1 MIAAIQSERA
11 EAGMSEALAASL
23 NERMKG
29 LFGDTLGIR
38 VIEAAKDKVVA
49 EFDWRA
55 DLCTVGGTLHGGAL
69 MAVADQIGATAAVL
83 NLPAGA
89 GTTTL
94 ESKTNFFRGCTAGK
108 VRAESTPLH
117 VGGRTSVWQT
127 RLYDAAGKML
137 TQTIQTQI
145 VLLPK

>member
-1 MIAAIQSERA
+1 MAAAA
-11 EAGMSEALAASL
+11 ESI
-23 NERMKG
+23 NERMQG
-29 LFGDTLGIR
+29 LFGTVLGLK
-38 VIEAAKDKVVA
+38 VIEARKDRVVA

-55 DLCTVGGTLHGGAL
+55 DLCTVGGILHGGAL
-69 MAVADQIGATAAVL
+69 MAVADQVGATAAFL

-94 ESKTNFFRGCTAGK
+94 ESKTNFFAACKGGK
-108 VRAESTPLH
+108 VRAEATPLH

-127 RLYDAAGKML
+127 RLYDEAGKL
-137 TQTIQTQI
+137 LSQTLQTQL

>member
-1 MIAAIQSERA
+1 MTDNAADS
-11 EAGMSEALAASL
+11 S
-23 NERMKG
+23 NERMQG
-29 LFGDTLGIR
+29 LFGTVLGLK
-38 VIEAAKDKVVA
+38 VVEARKDKVVA
-49 EFDWRA
+49 EFDWRP

-69 MAVADQIGATAAVL
+69 MAVADQVGATAAFM

-94 ESKTNFFRGCTAGK
+94 ESKTNFFAGCKAGK
-108 VRAESTPLH
+108 VRAEATPLH

-127 RLYDAAGKML
+127 RLYDEAGKL
-137 TQTIQTQI
+137 LSQTLQTQL

>member
-1 MIAAIQSERA
+1 MSDNAA
-11 EAGMSEALAASL
+11 EAI
-23 NERMKG
+23 NERMQG
-29 LFGDTLGIR
+29 LFGTVLGLK
-38 VIEAAKDKVVA
+38 VIEARKDKVVA
-49 EFDWRA
+49 EFDWRP

-69 MAVADQIGATAAVL
+69 MAVADQVGATAAFL

-94 ESKTNFFRGCTAGK
+94 ESKTNFFAGCKAGK
-108 VRAESTPLH
+108 VRAEATPLH

-127 RLYDAAGKML
+127 RLYDEAGKL
-137 TQTIQTQI
+137 LSQTLQTQL

>member
-1 MIAAIQSERA
+1 MSDSVA
-11 EAGMSEALAASL
+11 ESI
-23 NERMKG
+23 NERMQG
-29 LFGDTLGIR
+29 LFGASLGVK
-38 VIEAAKDKVVA
+38 VIEARKDKVVA

-69 MAVADQIGATAAVL
+69 MAVADQVGATAAFL

-94 ESKTNFFRGCTAGK
+94 ESKTNFFAGCKAGK
-108 VRAESTPLH
+108 VRAEATPLH

-127 RLYDAAGKML
+127 RLYDEAGKL
-137 TQTIQTQI
+137 LSQTLQTQL

>member
-1 MIAAIQSERA
+1 MTDNAADSI
-11 EAGMSEALAASL
+11 
-23 NERMKG
+23 NERMQG
-29 LFGDTLGIR
+29 LFGTVLGLK
-38 VIEAAKDKVVA
+38 VVEARKDKVVA
-49 EFDWRA
+49 EFDWRP

-69 MAVADQIGATAAVL
+69 MAVADQVGATAAFL

-94 ESKTNFFRGCTAGK
+94 ESKTNFFAGCKAGK
-108 VRAESTPLH
+108 VRAEATPLH

-127 RLYDAAGKML
+127 RLYDEAGKL
-137 TQTIQTQI
+137 LSQTLQTQL

>member
-1 MIAAIQSERA
+1 MSDNAADAI
-11 EAGMSEALAASL
+11 
-23 NERMKG
+23 NERMQG
-29 LFGDTLGIR
+29 LFGTVLGLK
-38 VIEAAKDKVVA
+38 VIEARKDKVVA
-49 EFDWRA
+49 EFDWRP

-69 MAVADQIGATAAVL
+69 MAVADQVGATAAFL

-94 ESKTNFFRGCTAGK
+94 ESKTNFFAGCKAGK
-108 VRAESTPLH
+108 VRAEATPLH

-127 RLYDAAGKML
+127 RLYDEAGKL
-137 TQTIQTQI
+137 LSQTLQTQL

>member
-1 MIAAIQSERA
+1 MADAVA
-11 EAGMSEALAASL
+11 EAI

-29 LFGDTLGIR
+29 LFGDVVGVRI
-38 VIEAAKDKVVA
+38 VEARKDKVVA
-49 EFDWRA
+49 EFDWRPE
-55 DLCTVGGTLHGGAL
+55 LCTVGGILHGGAL
-69 MAVADQIGATAAVL
+69 MAVADQVGATAAVL

-94 ESKTNFFRGCTAGK
+94 ESKTNFFAGCRGGK
-108 VRAESTPLH
+108 VRVETTPLH

-127 RLYDAAGKML
+127 RLYDEAGKL
-137 TQTIQTQI
+137 LSQTLQTQM

>member
-1 MIAAIQSERA
+1 MQ
-11 EAGMSEALAASL
+11 
-23 NERMKG
+23 G
-29 LFGDTLGIR
+29 LFGTVLGLK
-38 VIEAAKDKVVA
+38 VIEARKDKVVA
-49 EFDWRA
+49 EFDWRP

-69 MAVADQIGATAAVL
+69 MAVADQVGATAAFL

-94 ESKTNFFRGCTAGK
+94 ESKTNFFAGCKAGK
-108 VRAESTPLH
+108 VRAEATPLH

-127 RLYDAAGKML
+127 RLYDEAGKL
-137 TQTIQTQI
+137 LSQTLQTQL

>member
-1 MIAAIQSERA
+1 MTDNAADSI
-11 EAGMSEALAASL
+11 
-23 NERMKG
+23 NERMQG
-29 LFGDTLGIR
+29 LFGTVLGLK
-38 VIEAAKDKVVA
+38 VVEARKDKVVA
-49 EFDWRA
+49 EFDWRP

-69 MAVADQIGATAAVL
+69 MAVADQVGATAAFM

-94 ESKTNFFRGCTAGK
+94 ESKTNFFAGCKAGK
-108 VRAESTPLH
+108 VRAEATPLH

-127 RLYDAAGKML
+127 RLYDEAGKL
-137 TQTIQTQI
+137 LSQTLQTQL